1 MYHFVY
7 RKMRKY
13 NSLFNQLQK
22 YLTRLTRKKSS
33 FHSREPSTS
42 EKFDFSLS
50 ESVENDLLQNKYK
63 TSRHPERSYHDKLLN
78 DEAFELVSYIYMRQP
93 PIEDGET
100 QQVVEMIT
108 TKLIK
113 EGKLSQRSEGEAI
126 HSFEDMSKEEKNRF
140 QKTLKQH
147 VYNWHPI
154 EYNEFNYYFLLL
166 NSLILGH
173 LHIYGREWQ
182 ETMLHLIRIF
192 CEIQKRRPNFR
203 PRFLFDFGSGVGSVM
218 WAAEHVW
225 PKTVQEVFNV
235 DASANMNELSEQ
247 LFNSGV
253 ENNFFHLHKKST
265 YFRQYLPT
273 SENVKYDLVVS
284 SRSLFEVG
292 DLSTR
297 VRTIDILWKKVSPGG
312 FLVIVETGSM
322 YGYTIMM
329 EIRDYLQEISR
340 IEREKYNYYSPIH
353 VFSPCPHD
361 YSCPRFF
368 HKSYTPCHF
377 SVAYEPLSSNKVN
390 VDKYS
395 YVVFQK
401 EERDKK
407 NEPAWPRIVQPV
419 LRRHNH
425 VVTRTCT
432 PAGAIR
438 ELVATKTKHSTNCYR
453 ICKKCKWG
461 DFLPVDIHKDTVDN
475 SDKDIEYN
483 ETSDSLDGNEESNE
497 FTDKNVIQENSVN
510 EKRAS

>member
-1 MYHFVY
+1 MYYFVY

-22 YLTRLTRKKSS
+22 YLTRHTRKKSS

-63 TSRHPERSYHDKLLN
+63 TSRHPGIMNVPFVKLPDALQKTILDIKKERSYHDKLLN
-78 DEAFELVSYIYMRQP
+78 DEALELVSYIYMRQP
-93 PIEDGET
+93 PIEEGET

-113 EGKLSQRSEGEAI
+113 EGKLSQKSEGETI

-140 QKTLKQH
+140 QKNLKQH

-154 EYNEFNYYFLLL
+154 TYTEFKSFTYLWARMAGDYAA
-166 NSLILGH
+166 
-173 LHIYGREWQ
+173 
-182 ETMLHLIRIF
+182 LIRIF
-192 CEIQKRRPNFR
+192 SEIQKRRPNFK

-218 WAAEHVW
+218 AAEHVW

-235 DASANMNELSEQ
+235 DASANMNELSER

-253 ENNFFHLHKKST
+253 ENNFFQMHKKST
-265 YFRQYLPT
+265 HFRQYLPT

-284 SRSLFEVG
+284 SRTLFEVG

-297 VRTIDILWKKVSPGG
+297 VRTIDILWKKVAPGG

-368 HKSYTPCHF
+368 HKSYKPCHF
-377 SVAYEPLSSNKVN
+377 SVAYQPLSAYKVN
-390 VDKYS
+390 VEKYS

-401 EERDKK
+401 EDRDEK

-425 VVTRTCT
+425 VITRTCT
-432 PAGAIR
+432 PA
-438 ELVATKTKHSTNCYR
+438 EH
-453 ICKKCKWG
+453 
-461 DFLPVDIHKDTVDN
+461 
-475 SDKDIEYN
+475 
-483 ETSDSLDGNEESNE
+483 
-497 FTDKNVIQENSVN
+497 
-510 EKRAS
+510 